1 MMEALDVMNGPQ
13 REAGRSNTE
22 RDTEPIRSQGKT
34 ETDKK
39 SQKGHDVET
48 DQTQG
53 EQSRP

>member
-1 MMEALDVMNGPQ
+1 MMEALDVKNGPQ
-13 REAGRSNTE
+13 REAGRSDTE
-22 RDTEPIRSQGKT
+22 RSTEPIRSQEST

-48 DQTQG
+48 DQMQG

>member
-1 MMEALDVMNGPQ
+1 MERLDVKNGPQ
-13 REAGRSNTE
+13 REVGRSDNE
-22 RDTEPIRSQGKT
+22 RSTEPIRSQENT

-53 EQSRP
+53 EQSRR